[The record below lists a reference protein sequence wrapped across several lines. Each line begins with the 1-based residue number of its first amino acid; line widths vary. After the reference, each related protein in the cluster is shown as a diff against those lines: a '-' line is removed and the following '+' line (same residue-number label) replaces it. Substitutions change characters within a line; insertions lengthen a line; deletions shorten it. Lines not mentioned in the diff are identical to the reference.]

1 MLSCCFVS
9 TTGGEDEAK
18 IQDGMLG
25 FPGTWCINFDYIQ
38 MYANEIYSDIIRNIH
53 EIVSRKA
60 KYLNFGGSTAWVVR
74 RTVAMSR
81 CYGSVHG
88 GD

>member
-1 MLSCCFVS
+1 MFSCCFVS
-9 TTGGEDEAK
+9 TTGEEDEAK

-38 MYANEIYSDIIRNIH
+38 MYANEMYSDIIRCIH

-60 KYLNFGGSTAWVVR
+60 KNLNFRDSTAWVVR

-81 CYGSVHG
+81 CYRGVHR